1 MVCGCGCLC
10 CVYGMCEKDILFVTY
25 TKIDTVDV
33 DTVCVRCVRPVPFL
47 IRNKRHQPETNESN
61 TNNGIAL
68 IILFFQPQQI
78 TSSRQR
84 SSSNSKTKC
93 IPSNKTVVFVSN

>member
-1 MVCGCGCLC
+1 MVCGCVVVSGF
-10 CVYGMCEKDILFVTY
+10 VNGMCEKDILFVTY

-33 DTVCVRCVRPVPFL
+33 DMLYVYAVCCVRPVPFL

-68 IILFFQPQQI
+68 IIYFFQPQQI
-78 TSSRQR
+78 ASSRQR
-84 SSSNSKTKC
+84 SNNS
-93 IPSNKTVVFVSN
+93 